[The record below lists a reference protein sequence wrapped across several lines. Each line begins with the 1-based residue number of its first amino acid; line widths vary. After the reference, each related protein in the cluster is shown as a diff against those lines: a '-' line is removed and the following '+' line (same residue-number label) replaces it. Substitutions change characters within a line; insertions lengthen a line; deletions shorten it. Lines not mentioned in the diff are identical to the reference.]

1 MPKPRKISVNQT
13 TLDMSMAFSNMAAD
27 IFENIITQVKNSNL
41 NFQMELSP
49 FSAVIHL
56 KKSILKDKSGN
67 FLMQKT
73 PKPSEKFSNVD
84 EILRKNEALE
94 QEVAKLQRTCE
105 EVNRSLTLVESKLK
119 ILDQEI
125 TNDSEEIENSLPAH
139 ASTPLAKKSIS
150 FRKPLSDSGL
160 DLEDSKISSPTS
172 CKTAEFH
179 HNLKDKEKEKAV
191 SQTSKKKNEN
201 KKIKTNAKADSD
213 QHKVCDIS
221 TLEETLVSKSTVE
234 QNCSSLQSKHVN
246 VSARSTPD
254 KAIKNE
260 TNESTDSGLDRSV
273 SVELTPRKVIPA
285 HSLESLIFCDL
296 CQSVFEHKRE
306 LVKHKK
312 CEHNP
317 SLEFCCNDCSRTYA
331 TYEEKE
337 EHINYRF
344 YCRECSVCFTG
355 CFNYALHVLQLH
367 QEKYAEE
374 IVKNNTQSH
383 SNLMKQFFDDGRRC
397 PCAICTRTELLKKK
411 GVN

>member
-13 TLDMSMAFSNMAAD
+13 TVDMGMAFSNMAAD

-67 FLMQKT
+67 FLLQKT

-125 TNDSEEIENSLPAH
+125 INDSEEIENSLPAH

-221 TLEETLVSKSTVE
+221 TLGEKLVSKSTDE
-234 QNCSSLQSKHVN
+234 QNCSSLQSKHGK
-246 VSARSTPD
+246 
-254 KAIKNE
+254 KAKQNNILCLECKNE
-260 TNESTDSGLDRSV
+260 LGNSKEKNSSFTCNLCGGSIHRDCIYQDVDEKLKDR
-273 SVELTPRKVIPA
+273 I
-285 HSLESLIFCDL
+285 
-296 CQSVFEHKRE
+296 
-306 LVKHKK
+306 
-312 CEHNP
+312 
-317 SLEFCCNDCSRTYA
+317 
-331 TYEEKE
+331 
-337 EHINYRF
+337 INAQEGDTCYNIAR
-344 YCRECSVCFTG
+344 CRECTQIL
-355 CFNYALHVLQLH
+355 AERDRHVEDINIAYQNSKEFH
-367 QEKYAEE
+367 M
-374 IVKNNTQSH
+374 H
-383 SNLMKQFFDDGRRC
+383 
-397 PCAICTRTELLKKK
+397 
-411 GVN
+411 